1 MSIQR
6 LSQPQNLDDLFLYA
20 LSRLLASAGGRVI
33 RLCEGEFG
41 ITRREWRFLA
51 LLAESDG
58 ILSSALAASAQLD
71 RARTSRTLSG
81 LVTKQLITRTPRTN
95 DRRKV
100 AIHLTPQGRALHD
113 ALFPRIVEINQ
124 ELLSVLDPGQVQA
137 LDTMLVSLQT
147 RANTM
152 AQDRSGPAADRRRGG
167 RARPALG

>member
-71 RARTSRTLSG
+71 RARTSRTRSTNPEGAPLAAGLSLRG
-81 LVTKQLITRTPRTN
+81 TRGRGAPRH
-95 DRRKV
+95 R
-100 AIHLTPQGRALHD
+100 AYLHGRASQ
-113 ALFPRIVEINQ
+113 RSREWG
-124 ELLSVLDPGQVQA
+124 GQVRPTRCREQGEEAPPPPRASKERRHPHHHPTAQA
-137 LDTMLVSLQT
+137 HRPHPNCTP
-147 RANTM
+147 
-152 AQDRSGPAADRRRGG
+152 AQPTG
-167 RARPALG
+167 LT